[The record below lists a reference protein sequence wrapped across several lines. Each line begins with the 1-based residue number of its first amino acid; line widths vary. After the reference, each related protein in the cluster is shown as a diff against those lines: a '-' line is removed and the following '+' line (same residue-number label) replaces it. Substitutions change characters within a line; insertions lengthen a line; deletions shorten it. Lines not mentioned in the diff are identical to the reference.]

1 MDWHYIQPVD
11 IHFGNGMLSC
21 LGEQI
26 QKIGGKRGI
35 LVTSSSFMENGL
47 VKRLL
52 EENPKTICTVYSGV
66 SPNTDISECDACADM
81 IRKEKCDFVIAL
93 GGGSVIDCAK
103 AAAAFCL
110 DTLPTGLYFEG
121 KVALPVRK
129 LPLIA
134 IPTTAGTGSEV
145 TRVTVLMDHAQGI
158 KAPLKAPVFYPTIA
172 IVDPELTYTLPKYI
186 TACTGMDALCHAI
199 EAYWNTNH
207 HPISDA
213 FAFHAANLAVRYL
226 EQACFEPDSAIARE
240 KMAEASLTAGMAFTL
255 TGTTSVHACSYPLGA
270 LLDMPHGEACGL
282 TIDRFMK
289 INAESDSDGRLK
301 RLARAMGYPDV
312 ESVADAITELKFR
325 IGLKNDLIQFNL
337 TDGQIEQLVHGSQ
350 HPNLKNNP
358 VPITEDTLRSVYR
371 SMVI

>member
-21 LGEQI
+21 LSEQI
-26 QKIGGKRGI
+26 GKLGGRRGI
-35 LVTSSSFMENGL
+35 LVTSSSFIENGL
-47 VKRLL
+47 VKRLM
-52 EENPKTICTVYSGV
+52 EENPTTIITVYSSV
-66 SPNTDISECDACADM
+66 SPNTDIKECDECSAL
-81 IRKEKCDFVIAL
+81 IRKDKCDFVIAL

-103 AAAAFCL
+103 ASAAFCL
-110 DTLPTGLYFEG
+110 DNIPTSAYFEG
-121 KVALPVRK
+121 KVQLPVRK

-145 TRVTVLMDHAQGI
+145 TRVTVLTDHAHGV
-158 KAPLKAPVFYPTIA
+158 KTPLKAPVFYPTIA

-199 EAYWNTNH
+199 EAYWNTSH

-226 EQACFEPDSAIARE
+226 EQACFEPKSAIARE

-270 LLDMPHGEACGL
+270 MLDMPHGEACGL
-282 TIDRFMK
+282 TIDRFLR
-289 INAESDSDGRLK
+289 INAQSDKDGRLK
-301 RLARAMGYPDV
+301 RLARAMGYSDV
-312 ESVADAITELKFR
+312 EAVADAITELKFR
-325 IGLKNDLIQFNL
+325 IGLKNDLTHLNL
-337 TDGQIEQLVHGSQ
+337 TDGQIEQLVKNTQ
-350 HPNLKNNP
+350 HPSLKNNP
-358 VPITEDTLRSVYR
+358 VPITEDILRNVYR
-371 SMVI
+371 SMVF

>member
-21 LGEQI
+21 LSEEI
-26 QKIGGKRGI
+26 HKIGGGRGI
-35 LVTSSSFMENGL
+35 IVTSSSFIDNGL
-47 VKRLL
+47 VQRILD
-52 EENPKTICTVYSGV
+52 ENPRTICSVFSDV
-66 SPNTDISECDACADM
+66 SPNTDLTECDACSSI

-110 DTLPTGLYFEG
+110 DTIPAGIYFEG
-121 KVALPVRK
+121 KVPLPVRK

-145 TRVTVLMDHAQGI
+145 TRVTVLMDHATGI
-158 KAPLKAPVFYPTIA
+158 KAPLKAPVFYPTTA
-172 IVDPELTYTLPKYI
+172 IVDPELTYTVPKYL

-199 EAYWNTNH
+199 EAYWNVNH

-213 FAFHAANLAVRYL
+213 LAFHAASLAIRFL
-226 EQACFEPDSAIARE
+226 ETACFEPTSAVARE

-255 TGTTSVHACSYPLGA
+255 TGTTSVHACSYPLGSV
-270 LLDMPHGEACGL
+270 LDLPHGEACGL
-282 TIDRFMK
+282 TVDRFMK
-289 INAESDSDGRLK
+289 INAEADEDGRLK
-301 RLARAMGYPDV
+301 RLARSMGYSDV

-325 IGLKNDLIQFNL
+325 VGLKNDLSSFNL
-337 TDGQIEQLVHGSQ
+337 NDEKIDLLVKGSQ

-358 VPITEDTLRSVYR
+358 VPISEGMLRNIYR
-371 SMVI
+371 EMAG